1 MWLLYLP
8 LVIPAL
14 AGITAHPLAARL
26 HPRQATWLLTV
37 AAVTLAACSM
47 AALALLA
54 AYAAAQDP
62 FFARAGHYS
71 AQVIRHGAP
80 VPQFVGVAAA
90 LALAGGTVAVAVRLR
105 HRARALAESYRQAAR
120 LHPEDGIVVLPSPDI
135 EAYAL
140 PGLPGR
146 IVVSDLLLGCLDDRR
161 RAALIAHE
169 QAHLAGRHHLF
180 VAAARLAAATNP
192 LLIPVARAVE
202 YTVERWADEHA
213 AAVTRDRRLVART
226 IGQVALLS
234 GPRPRRAGALG
245 LGMVRP
251 GPARFALAWAGPVP
265 RRVAALLA
273 APPRRQSLLLAI
285 CALVMLSACAAA
297 LLAAGDLHALL
308 ELAQGTR

>member
-1 MWLLYLP
+1 M
-8 LVIPAL
+8 
-14 AGITAHPLAARL
+14 
-26 HPRQATWLLTV
+26 
-37 AAVTLAACSM
+37 
-47 AALALLA
+47 
-54 AYAAAQDP
+54 
-62 FFARAGHYS
+62 
-71 AQVIRHGAP
+71 
-80 VPQFVGVAAA
+80 
-90 LALAGGTVAVAVRLR
+90 
-105 HRARALAESYRQAAR
+105 
-120 LHPEDGIVVLPSPDI
+120 LPSPDI

-146 IVVSDLLLGCLDDRR
+146 IVVSDRLLGCLDDRR

-245 LGMVRP
+245 LGMAGP

-273 APPRRQSLLLAI
+273 APPRRQSLLLAHLR
-285 CALVMLSACAAA
+285 AGHAERRRGRPAGRRGPACAAR
-297 LLAAGDLHALL
+297 AGSGRAIATARSAGSLVRAG
-308 ELAQGTR
+308 ELRHDSFTLTG